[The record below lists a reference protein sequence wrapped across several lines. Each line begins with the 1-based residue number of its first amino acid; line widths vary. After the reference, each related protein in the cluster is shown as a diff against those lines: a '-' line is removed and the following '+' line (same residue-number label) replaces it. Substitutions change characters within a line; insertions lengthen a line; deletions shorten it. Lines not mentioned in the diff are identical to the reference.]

1 MLTFTSQV
9 QEMNMKKIPPRRPVS
24 KVKAMFFAFVVS
36 FIATVV
42 LAPRAV
48 QAAEIP
54 NDGVYGI
61 KQVTPEA
68 TAWGQ

>member
-1 MLTFTSQV
+1 M
-9 QEMNMKKIPPRRPVS
+9 
-24 KVKAMFFAFVVS
+24 VKAMIFALVVS

-48 QAAEIP
+48 QAAELP

>member
-1 MLTFTSQV
+1 
-9 QEMNMKKIPPRRPVS
+9 MKKIPSRRPVS
-24 KVKAMFFAFVVS
+24 KAKAMLLAFVVS

-42 LAPRAV
+42 FAPRAV

-61 KQVTPEA
+61 KQVTPET